1 VIDRLKN
8 RRIGF
13 YSFLGSYSRE
23 VRTAATLLESKDHC
37 SLPVFALRRA
47 CLRFFLVLALLVA
60 GSELLSAQVSGS
72 YRVNTKESQI
82 EIHLFKGGFLSALGD
97 NHLIALRHF
106 SGTAHLSEFDGW
118 NADLSGDAA
127 SLKVIDPWGDPSE
140 RKEVEDTMLGPTQ
153 LDVNNFP
160 SIKLHS
166 VSFDPTDQDT
176 AWHLLAEVELHGVT
190 RKVQFSLDCKEIGD
204 KLHIRGKKMFKLT
217 DFNIQPFSTAFGA
230 IKVKNDF
237 EVTYNVVLD
246 RIP

>member
-1 VIDRLKN
+1 MKN
-8 RRIGF
+8 HRVGF
-13 YSFLGSYSRE
+13 HFFLGSHSTQ
-23 VRTAATLLESKDHC
+23 VRTVAALTQDKYYSPPDA
-37 SLPVFALRRA
+37 FAVRGG
-47 CLRFFLVLALLVA
+47 CLRCLLVLALLLA
-60 GSELLSAQVSGS
+60 GSELLSAQVSGA
-72 YRVNTKESQI
+72 YRVNSKESRI

-97 NHLIALRHF
+97 NHLIALTRF
-106 SGTAHLSEFDGW
+106 SGMAHLSELDGW
-118 NADLSGDAA
+118 NAELSGDAG
-127 SLKVIDPWGDPSE
+127 SLKVVDPWGEPSE

-153 LDVNNFP
+153 LDVHNFP

-237 EVTYNVVLD
+237 EVTYNVVLE